1 MTYNCVHV
9 SWTAPSTGTPP
20 FGYEVFYQLMGT
32 STRLSGGNTS
42 NTELTL
48 TGLALGNYSIFVVS
62 YGADGDPVL
71 PSAPSDT
78 VTAIVG

>member
-1 MTYNCVHV
+1 MHV
-9 SWTAPSTGTPP
+9 SWTVSSTGTPP
-20 FGYEVFYQLMGT
+20 FGYEVFYQLIGT
-32 STRLSGGNTS
+32 RTRLSGGNTS

-48 TGLALGNYSIFVVS
+48 TGLSLGHYSIFVIS

-78 VTAIVG
+78 VMAIVG